1 MIATAKTTQRPS
13 YQETAMQAYFL
24 WEKQGRPWGEED
36 AFWFEAERILGE
48 RLAAKQWRDEEEKNA
63 VAKKVAATA
72 RPTSSRSRTRA
83 ATKQPATATKATGK
97 AGAAKKK
104 TTAGKTTSKAVG
116 TTPTKAKA
124 TRKKV
129 TKPGT
134 RTRTKS

>member
-63 VAKKVAATA
+63 VAKKVAATV

-83 ATKQPATATKATGK
+83 ATKQPASATKATGK

-104 TTAGKTTSKAVG
+104 TAAGETTSKAVG

-129 TKPGT
+129 TKPGA

>member
-63 VAKKVAATA
+63 VAKKVAATV

-104 TTAGKTTSKAVG
+104 TAAGKTTSKAVE

>member
-63 VAKKVAATA
+63 VAKKVAATV

-83 ATKQPATATKATGK
+83 ATKQPASVTKATGK
-97 AGAAKKK
+97 VGAAKKK
-104 TTAGKTTSKAVG
+104 TAAGKTTSKAVG

-129 TKPGT
+129 TKPGA

>member
-83 ATKQPATATKATGK
+83 ATKQPASATKATGK